1 MYSSIE
7 GGGRLPLLSY
17 GSFTFVR
24 SDLTNANAA
33 RESVYHKCKKRKRCS
48 FYTLPYILTNNISR
62 VIVFAI
68 SRKNASYHSFS
79 FMENFFFRAIS
90 VLVLIL
96 RISIFFRTRHTQL
109 CYCLKNIHWTHN
121 IGRMRQWYRVLLYR
135 ITNGSIWYV
144 TATI

>member
-1 MYSSIE
+1 M
-7 GGGRLPLLSY
+7 
-17 GSFTFVR
+17 R

-79 FMENFFFRAIS
+79 FMENFFSRYLGS
-90 VLVLIL
+90 
-96 RISIFFRTRHTQL
+96 SS
-109 CYCLKNIHWTHN
+109 N
-121 IGRMRQWYRVLLYR
+121 
-135 ITNGSIWYV
+135 ITNFDFLPNTTY
-144 TATI
+144 TIMLLFKKYPLNT